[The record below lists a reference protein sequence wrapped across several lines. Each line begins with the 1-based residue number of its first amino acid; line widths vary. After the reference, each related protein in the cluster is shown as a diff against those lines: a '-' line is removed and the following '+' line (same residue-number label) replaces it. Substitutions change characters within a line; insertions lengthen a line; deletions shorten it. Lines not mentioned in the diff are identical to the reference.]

1 MLVTEL
7 TSSQYAE
14 RIAELRA
21 RCLARK
27 RQWQFPDGNTALAR
41 SLQSSADEASW
52 QLRRGQAC
60 RDSLSVQYFE
70 LDELELLVGR
80 YAAHGDDDAT
90 RTCAANYLKQLPP
103 APGQTGHCELDR
115 ERIFTRGIDGMLAD
129 IGAMNEPAD
138 ADARDFRAS
147 ACLALSGLS
156 LLIERAGDCVAAALA
171 RERNAA
177 RCGELQAMLQSCRR
191 IAHEPPATFRDAIQ
205 LISLLDKAVEY
216 ADRVALVVP
225 GRLDRTLWPYYER
238 DVAAGILTADDALAL
253 IECLYILIN
262 DTRADG
268 LAMSVMVAGR
278 DDDGQPVANALSY
291 LCVEALRRTRLIYPT
306 VGLCWHDD
314 CAEELV
320 DLAVELTSRGIPN
333 LGFFGDETICS
344 GLRELGVPDSDTT
357 NYINSTCVEITP
369 VAASNVWVA
378 SPYFN
383 CCGLLLEEIAAQ
395 AASAAP
401 AADFASFLDAYQ
413 RRLAARIEAA
423 VAQQNDWREK
433 RRLYGRKPLQ
443 SVFTRDCLVRGR
455 DIDDGGAR
463 YNWCECSF
471 VGLANLAD
479 SLQALRELLFTSRE
493 LDFPALQA
501 VLQSNF
507 VGQEALRQRCL
518 SLPKYGNA
526 EAAPDTLFA
535 DMVQFVGSECRQHR
549 LAPDDSPF
557 VPGAFCWIMH
567 ERLGRETAATPD
579 GRRQG
584 TPFAD
589 GCGPAQGR
597 EKHGPTAAI
606 LSTTAWDHS
615 TLIGG
620 AAFNMKFPAALF
632 ENADSRGKL
641 RELIKGFL
649 ICGGFE
655 TQVNVVNTATL
666 KQAQSHP
673 DAYRDLVV
681 RIGGYTDY
689 FTRLSPDMQDEVILR
704 TEYE

>member
-1 MLVTEL
+1 MLIPEL
-7 TSSQYAE
+7 GSSLHAE

-21 RCLARK
+21 RNLARK
-27 RQWQFPDGNTALAR
+27 QPWRFPDGNVALAR
-41 SLQSSADEASW
+41 SLQSSEGEASW
-52 QLRRGQAC
+52 QLRRGLAC
-60 RDSLSVQYFE
+60 RDCLAVQRFE

-80 YAAHGDDDAT
+80 YAPHGDDEAT
-90 RTCAANYLKQLPP
+90 REAAANYLKQLPP

-115 ERIFTRGIDGMLAD
+115 EQIFARGIDGMLAD
-129 IGAMNEPAD
+129 IRAISEPAD
-138 ADARDFRAS
+138 ADAREFRVS
-147 ACLALSGLS
+147 ACLALNGLS
-156 LLIERAGDCVAAALA
+156 LLIERAGDCVAEALA
-171 RERNAA
+171 REQKAA
-177 RCGELQAMLQSCRR
+177 RRAELLDMLESCRR

-205 LISLLDKAVEY
+205 LICLLDKAVEY

-278 DDDGQPVANALSY
+278 DETGQPVANALSY

-314 CAEELV
+314 CPEALV
-320 DLAVELTSRGIPN
+320 ALAVELTSRGIPN
-333 LGFFGDETICS
+333 LGFFGDETICR
-344 GLRELGVPDSDTT
+344 GLRDLGVPASAST

-383 CCGLLLEEIAAQ
+383 CCGVLLEEIAAQ
-395 AASAAP
+395 VAGATP
-401 AADFASFLDAYQ
+401 AADFESFLSAYQ
-413 RRLAARIEAA
+413 QRLAARIEAA

-433 RRLYGRKPLQ
+433 RRRHGRKPLQ
-443 SVFTRDCLVRGR
+443 SVFTRDCLARGR

-479 SLQALRELLFTSRE
+479 SLQVIRELLFSSRE
-493 LDFPALQA
+493 LDFPALHA
-501 VLQSNF
+501 LLQSNF
-507 VGQEALRQRCL
+507 AGQEPLRQRCL

-526 EAAPDTLFA
+526 EEAPDALFA
-535 DMVQFVGSECRQHR
+535 DMVQFVRGECRKHR
-549 LAPDDSPF
+549 MLPDGSPF

-579 GRRQG
+579 GRLKG

-597 EKHGPTAAI
+597 EKYGPTAAI
-606 LSTTAWDHS
+606 LSTTSWDHS
-615 TLIGG
+615 ALIGG

-632 ENADSRGKL
+632 TNAESRVKL
-641 RELIKGFL
+641 RELIKSFL
-649 ICGGFE
+649 IRGGFE
-655 TQVNVVNTATL
+655 TQINVVDAEML

-689 FTRLSPDMQDEVILR
+689 FTRLSSEMQDEVIRR
-704 TEYE
+704 TEYA